1 MLYLQAEHA
10 ELLNYQSISTA
21 CYAIEWPISEVS
33 VFLEPFQVFT
43 LGMAD
48 ALSISHKY
56 MYSCENVVSMPEPE
70 DKNTEEL
77 TPEELA
83 HTHLPEQMMYKIQTA
98 DAEDADTD
106 DVRHPPQTIR
116 TNEFRCLYFELKP
129 DEKIDWHTHV
139 PDLDEVNLCL
149 EGRAKYT
156 MEREDGSHQT
166 LEIGPMEF
174 VYVPGGARNKIEV
187 VGDHPHKSLSVAKF
201 DSVARLEAL
210 EDASGTEGAATEQTE
225 WPDSLFVDRKRDE
238 VVAKNDDLVSN

>member
-1 MLYLQAEHA
+1 
-10 ELLNYQSISTA
+10 
-21 CYAIEWPISEVS
+21 
-33 VFLEPFQVFT
+33 
-43 LGMAD
+43 
-48 ALSISHKY
+48 
-56 MYSCENVVSMPEPE
+56 MYSCEHVVSMSEPE
-70 DKNTEEL
+70 DKNTEDL

-98 DAEDADTD
+98 DAEGADTD
-106 DVRHPPQTIR
+106 DVQHPPQTIR
-116 TNEFRCLYFELKP
+116 TNEIRCLYFELKP

-187 VGDHPHKSLSVAKF
+187 VGDQPHKSLSVAKF